1 MTEPRDPVEA
11 WLSRQPVEQLP
22 PYPGAFDRIA
32 RVAHRRRWAKAAG
45 AAATVLVL
53 VTGVAGVIK
62 ALPDAD
68 RTADSPPTA
77 TGPGPTAPP
86 QTSAPNSPNAT
97 PPTSVTPSPEL
108 SPSTQPG
115 GGRCTAAELRVSL
128 VPGDNPAGHIGL
140 HLVFTN
146 ISARTCTMFG
156 HPGVAFV
163 TGPSGSQI
171 NDPAQRSSGQASSL
185 VTLAP
190 NGRAHASLLLVN
202 VDNYNGSP
210 SCQPTQAAGVR
221 VYPPDDT
228 TAIFASS
235 PQRIC
240 SVKGT
245 GVPQIYPVESG

>member
-1 MTEPRDPVEA
+1 V
-11 WLSRQPVEQLP
+11 
-22 PYPGAFDRIA
+22 A
-32 RVAHRRRWAKAAG
+32 RRRRWAKAAG
-45 AAATVLVL
+45 GAAAVLVL
-53 VTGVAGVIK
+53 LTGVAGVIR
-62 ALPDAD
+62 ALPDSD
-68 RTADSPPTA
+68 RAADSPPTA
-77 TGPGPTAPP
+77 TGPGPAAPH

-97 PPTSVTPSPEL
+97 PPTSATPSPEH
-108 SPSTQPG
+108 STQPPG
-115 GGRCTAAELRVSL
+115 GGRCAAAQPRVSL
-128 VPGDNPAGHIGL
+128 VPSDNPAGHISL

-156 HPGVAFV
+156 YPGVAFV
-163 TGPSGSQI
+163 TGPSGAQI

-185 VTLAP
+185 VPLAP
-190 NGRAHASLLLVN
+190 NGTAHANLLLVN

-221 VYPPDDT
+221 VYPTDDT

-240 SVKGT
+240 SVTGT